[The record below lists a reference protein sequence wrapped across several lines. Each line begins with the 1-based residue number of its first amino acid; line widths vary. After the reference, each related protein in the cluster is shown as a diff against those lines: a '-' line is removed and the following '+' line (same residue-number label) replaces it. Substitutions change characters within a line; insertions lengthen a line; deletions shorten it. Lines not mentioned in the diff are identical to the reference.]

1 MPQVEIQGGERVR
14 IQGLVKGADNNGY
27 IGTIREMNPDNGRA
41 VTEVFINGE
50 KKLLALQPKNVQMVR
65 VSRATLYRRL
75 RINLPPA

>member
-1 MPQVEIQGGERVR
+1 MR

-27 IGTIREMNPDNGRA
+27 IGTIREMNPNNGRV

-65 VSRATLYRRL
+65 VSRATLYRQP